1 MNFSNLVPNRPLRK
15 QQLPSSAR
23 LVFKGILF
31 EVWQWEQILFN
42 GRKTVFESLR
52 RPDTVLILPVLSDG
66 RVILA
71 EEKQPGMP
79 SMLQALG
86 GRIEPGESPEQAA
99 RRELLEESGY
109 SAETFMLWDA
119 WQPVSKI
126 DWAVYLFVARD
137 LTAAGKPVLDPGEAI
152 NLRLLPAAEL
162 LDRNSDLAVDDY
174 ELLHKL
180 YYARSCDHEYER
192 VAKLLN
198 IPITH

>member
-1 MNFSNLVPNRPLRK
+1 MNFFSAVPGRPLHK
-15 QQLPSSAR
+15 QQLPSTAR

-31 EVWQWEQILFN
+31 EVWQWEQALFD
-42 GRKTVFESLR
+42 GKKTVFESLR

-79 SMLQALG
+79 SLLQALG
-86 GRIEPGESPEQAA
+86 GRVEPGESPEQAA

-109 SAETFMLWDA
+109 TAERFLLWDA
-119 WQPVSKI
+119 WQPVTKI
-126 DWAVYLFVARD
+126 DWAVYLFVARG
-137 LTAAGKPVLDPGEAI
+137 LSVTGAAVPDGGEAI
-152 NLRLLPAAEL
+152 NLRLVPAAKL
-162 LDRNSDLAVDDY
+162 LDRDSDLAIDDY

-180 YYARSCDHEYER
+180 YYARSCNHEYER

-198 IPITH
+198 IQIVP